1 MPRILIAEDDPLIS
15 GFMEKGLRASGYS
28 TYVVGDGEQA
38 VQFSLTENFDLL
50 ILDMALPEREGFQVL
65 EELRAQG
72 KQLPVLVVT
81 GRPELRDVVSVL
93 DVGADD
99 YMTKPFRFEELLARV
114 RARLRARGT
123 GEATV
128 LAAGNIQLDLR
139 TRRAKVGEREVNLSG
154 REYALL
160 ETFMRHPDQVLSRQQ
175 LLSHVWGYFFDPGT
189 NLINVYVG
197 SLRSKLGQDVIET
210 LRGVGYRFRGR
221 KESP

>member
-1 MPRILIAEDDPLIS
+1 MARILIAEDDPLIS

-38 VQFSLTENFDLL
+38 VRVSLTESFDLL

-123 GEATV
+123 GESTV
-128 LAAGNIQLDLR
+128 LTAGNIQLDLR
-139 TRRAKVGEREVNLSG
+139 TRRAKVDDREVSLSG

-221 KESP
+221 

>member
-1 MPRILIAEDDPLIS
+1 
-15 GFMEKGLRASGYS
+15 
-28 TYVVGDGEQA
+28 
-38 VQFSLTENFDLL
+38 
-50 ILDMALPEREGFQVL
+50 VL

-123 GEATV
+123 EEATV
-128 LAAGNIQLDLR
+128 LTAGNIQLNLR
-139 TRRAKVGEREVNLSG
+139 TRRAKVDDREVNLSG

-221 KESP
+221 

>member
-38 VQFSLTENFDLL
+38 VQYGLTESFDLL

-128 LAAGNIQLDLR
+128 LAGGNIKLDLR

-221 KESP
+221 

>member
-1 MPRILIAEDDPLIS
+1 MARILIAEDDPLIS
-15 GFMEKGLRASGYS
+15 EFMEKGLRASGYS
-28 TYVVGDGEQA
+28 TFVVGDGEQA
-38 VQFSLTENFDLL
+38 VQVSMTESFDLL
-50 ILDMALPEREGFQVL
+50 ILDMALPQREGFHVL

-123 GEATV
+123 EETTV
-128 LAAGNIQLDLR
+128 LRSGNIQLDLR
-139 TRRAKVGEREVNLSG
+139 TRRARVGDREVNLSG

-210 LRGVGYRFRGR
+210 LRGVGYRFRA
-221 KESP
+221 E

>member
-1 MPRILIAEDDPLIS
+1 MARILIAEDDPLIS
-15 GFMEKGLRASGYS
+15 GFMEKGLQASGYS

-38 VQFSLTENFDLL
+38 VQFSLTESFDLL

-81 GRPELRDVVSVL
+81 GRPELRDVVAVL

-128 LAAGNIQLDLR
+128 LTARNIELDLR
-139 TRRAKVGEREVNLSG
+139 TRRAKVGDREVDLSG

-221 KESP
+221 